1 MAKRDI
7 DRAPI
12 LVTKTR
18 NGLSPVS
25 AFEAEL
31 LDRYP
36 TGAELEIT
44 IKQRRSLPQQKTYW
58 KMLAYVNGAT
68 DAYPTTEKL
77 HEALKH
83 HLGYITTFRRFDG
96 TEEEVADSTAFA
108 AMDGAAFKTYMDQ
121 AVAALSEK
129 FGFDPLGFMTQPR
142 ADIAKE
148 AA

>member
-12 LVTKTR
+12 IVTKTKA
-18 NGLSPVS
+18 GLSPVS

-44 IKQRRSLPQQKTYW
+44 VKQRRSLPLHRTYFA
-58 KMLAYVNGAT
+58 MLAYVNGAT
-68 DAYPTTEKL
+68 EAYPTVEKL
-77 HEALKH
+77 NEAIKM
-83 HLGYITTFRRFDG
+83 HLGYVTTFRRFDG
-96 TEEEVADSTAFA
+96 EEIIMADSIAFA
-108 AMDGAAFKTYMDQ
+108 AMDQAAFKVFFDQ
-121 AVAALSEK
+121 ATKALTEK
-129 FGFDPLGFMTQPR
+129 FGFDPLTFLAR
-142 ADIAKE
+142 ERK